1 MNRRFA
7 IFVMALVA
15 AASAQVSRTPPPEKT
30 FRPGAPVEQPLPYSH
45 KTHLALG
52 LKCLDCHA
60 IPDPG
65 DFATFP
71 AEAKCMACHTA
82 VKPESPHIQKLA
94 EAEKSGEPIAWNRV
108 YQLPEYVYFSHA
120 VHHLDAEVA
129 CQTCHGDVS
138 QRDALYQEK
147 PITMHACIRCHA
159 ETGAPNDCELC
170 HDTH

>member
-1 MNRRFA
+1 MMRA
-7 IFVMALVA
+7 ATLALLALVV
-15 AASAQVSRTPPPEKT
+15 AASAQVSRTPPPEKA
-30 FRPGAPVEQPLPYSH
+30 FAPGEPVEQPLPYSH

-71 AEAKCMACHTA
+71 AEAKCMACHAA
-82 VKPESPHIQKLA
+82 VKADSPHIQKLA
-94 EAEKSGEPIAWNRV
+94 AAEKSGDPVAWNRV

-129 CQTCHGDVS
+129 CQTCHGDVA
-138 QRDALYQEK
+138 QRDTLFQEK
-147 PITMHACIRCHA
+147 PITMHACMRCHT